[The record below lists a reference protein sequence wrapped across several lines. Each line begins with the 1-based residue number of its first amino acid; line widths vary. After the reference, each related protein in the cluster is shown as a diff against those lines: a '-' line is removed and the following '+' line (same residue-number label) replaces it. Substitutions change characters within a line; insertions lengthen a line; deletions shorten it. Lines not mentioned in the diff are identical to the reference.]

1 MPNDEGAFKGFRVAM
16 EVRGMESSK
25 RSRPA
30 RPPLHGGVSIVRI
43 SSFLRHSTVAIR
55 HYPVPYKYLE
65 DVGTA
70 DIAFEATGRDLPEL
84 FTVAADAMTN
94 VMIENL
100 EAIQPRETR
109 QFQLNNEKIDMLL
122 FDFLQEL
129 IYLKDADRLLL
140 RIRQAQIREK
150 DGHYFLEATVVG
162 EPLDAVRHHQR
173 ADVKAV
179 TLHQF
184 QVAETDG
191 GWKATVILDI

>member
-1 MPNDEGAFKGFRVAM
+1 MTRLRFATARQANIYT
-16 EVRGMESSK
+16 VRAVFITRAS
-25 RSRPA
+25 
-30 RPPLHGGVSIVRI
+30 PLIRH
-43 SSFLRHSTVAIR
+43 SSFVIR
-55 HYPVPYKYLE
+55 MMPYHYLE

-70 DIAFEATGRDLPEL
+70 DIAFEANGRNLSEL

-109 QFQLNNEKIDMLL
+109 QFELNNEKIDMLL

-150 DGHYFLEATVVG
+150 DGHYFLEATV
-162 EPLDAVRHHQR
+162 
-173 ADVKAV
+173 
-179 TLHQF
+179 
-184 QVAETDG
+184 
-191 GWKATVILDI
+191 